1 MVKVPT
7 AFESGV
13 GQRANVAD
21 QTPFQNM
28 RATPNAFG
36 AQQGRDLQQIGRA
49 GQQAAF
55 AYKRIQDEEDTAKA
69 YEAYTLGSEENRAML
84 NDPEKGLYQR
94 KGSDANGTYKDA
106 LKGLDDIYF
115 ARTKD
120 LSPGARG
127 KFNQLW
133 RNKRERTLESVS
145 RFEVQKRNEF
155 KQSAAEAAI
164 KTSINDAVENYN
176 NPQQIADSIELGE
189 STIRET
195 FKGQPQEAVDL
206 RIEAYKTELHG
217 SIIDR
222 MVLDNPLAADQYYRK
237 VKDQIG
243 GKQQVVI
250 EKYLEAGTQR
260 AASQAAT
267 DQIVVKHESFEE
279 QLVAA
284 RKIKDPII
292 RDNVVSRVK
301 QRYNENQTITAE
313 RNKEISSRAWQT
325 VLDTKSVDAI
335 PINEWTALD
344 GKTQKALTEY
354 ANRRNDPKT
363 NILKWK
369 ELNDLYIG
377 DPQAFAEVNLL
388 EYVNDLSQSDFKK
401 FSEGQQKLQSGDL
414 VNNIK
419 SRTHTQIANDRLQAI
434 GIKTTA
440 SASKGDAEKSALFM
454 RRLEEEMAV
463 FAQDSGKEPNAQQIE
478 QIVDKLLIKADT
490 GIFSEKFSFE
500 LESGEDF
507 EVDDI
512 DDIPLAERRKIVQAI
527 EATGAQATEENI
539 LKLINEKL
547 RNDKK

>member
-115 ARTKD
+115 SRTKD
-120 LSPGARG
+120 LTPGARG

-222 MVLDNPLAADQYYRK
+222 MVLDNPLAADQYYKK

-250 EKYLEAGTQR
+250 EKTLEAGTQR

-279 QLVAA
+279 QLIAA

-292 RDNVVSRVK
+292 RDKVVSRVK
-301 QRYNENQTITAE
+301 QRFNENQTITAE
-313 RNKEISSRAWQT
+313 RNKEISSKAWQT

-377 DPQAFAEVNLL
+377 DPQAFGEVNLL
-388 EYVNDLSQSDFKK
+388 EYVNDLSQSDFKA
-401 FSEGQQKLQSGDL
+401 FSENQQKLQSGDFA
-414 VNNIK
+414 NNVK
-419 SRTHTQIANDRLQAI
+419 SRTHKQIADDRLNAI
-434 GIKTTA
+434 GINVNA
-440 SASKGDAEKSALFM
+440 SAGSSDSIKSANFM

-463 FAQDSGKEPNAQQIE
+463 FAQDTGKEPNAQQIE
-478 QIVDKLLIKADT
+478 QLVDKLLIKADT
-490 GIFSEKFSFE
+490 GIFSEKFAFE